1 MKIDNMELDK
11 FIEKKEKLQIEKDN
25 LTKDIP
31 LTSLEVYLLYFF
43 SKIC

>member
-31 LTSLEVYLLYFF
+31 LTSLEV
-43 SKIC
+43 